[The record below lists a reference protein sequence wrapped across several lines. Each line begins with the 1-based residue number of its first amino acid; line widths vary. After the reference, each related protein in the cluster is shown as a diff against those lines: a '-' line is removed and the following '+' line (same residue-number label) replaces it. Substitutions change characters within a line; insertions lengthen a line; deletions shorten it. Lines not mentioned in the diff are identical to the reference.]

1 MARVTVVNDNPEFLA
16 LVRDILEDDRYDTT
30 TIDGDRPD
38 ALDAIRASH
47 PDLLMIDLRMGS
59 DGLHGWTIAQQ
70 VRAEPEFDGL
80 PVLICSADAVALREL
95 EDDLEGDQ
103 HVASLIKPF
112 SIDDL
117 TTAIDSLLAE
127 AANR

>member
-1 MARVTVVNDNPEFLA
+1 MGCTA
-16 LVRDILEDDRYDTT
+16 
-30 TIDGDRPD
+30 G
-38 ALDAIRASH
+38 AS
-47 PDLLMIDLRMGS
+47 R
-59 DGLHGWTIAQQ
+59 QQ

-95 EDDLEGDQ
+95 EDDLEADQ

-117 TTAIDSLLAE
+117 TTAIDGLLAE